1 MLKTPHLHCRGQR
14 FNPWL
19 DLKSL
24 MLCGVVK
31 KRKTIETK
39 KCYIQQIGMFL
50 KIIMSSINNKD
61 EGRESLILCQW
72 RYNLL
77 LSLGR
82 QFTNM
87 DFKTSDIHTL

>member
-1 MLKTPHLHCRGQR
+1 
-14 FNPWL
+14 
-19 DLKSL
+19 

-31 KRKTIETK
+31 KRKKMETK
-39 KCYIQQIGMFL
+39 KCYIHQIDVFL
-50 KIIMSSINNKD
+50 KIIISSINNKD
-61 EGRESLILCQW
+61 EGRETLTLWQW

-87 DFKTSDIHTL
+87 DFKTSDIRTL